1 MRSRCG
7 ARRRDHRHP
16 RQPAGARIAAGADCD
31 VLAFGHTHQPWIA
44 EYGGVL
50 LVNCGSVGKP
60 KDGGPL
66 GGFAVLEADGAAVS
80 ARIERFDYDARLRRL
95 RRDRHRRPL

>member
-1 MRSRCG
+1 MGRV
-7 ARRRDHRHP
+7 AVITDIHANL
-16 RQPAGARIAAGADCD
+16 PALGSPLGWTATYSPSA
-31 VLAFGHTHQPWIA
+31 THQPWIA